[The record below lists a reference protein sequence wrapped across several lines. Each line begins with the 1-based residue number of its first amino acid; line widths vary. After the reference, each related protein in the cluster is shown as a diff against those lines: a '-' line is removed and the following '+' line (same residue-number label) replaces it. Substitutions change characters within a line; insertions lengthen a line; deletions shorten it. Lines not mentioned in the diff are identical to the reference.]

1 MRAGSRYRFKID
13 NELAIR
19 VAIAGMKGFTE
30 TRATLDQMPLSALR
44 TGDSGLIGFINQLG
58 MLAFRIATAADKH
71 TKAPLA

>member
-1 MRAGSRYRFKID
+1 MRADTRYRFEID
-13 NELAIR
+13 NKLTFRI
-19 VAIAGMKGFTE
+19 AIAGMKGFTE

-58 MLAFRIATAADKH
+58 MLAFGIATAADKH